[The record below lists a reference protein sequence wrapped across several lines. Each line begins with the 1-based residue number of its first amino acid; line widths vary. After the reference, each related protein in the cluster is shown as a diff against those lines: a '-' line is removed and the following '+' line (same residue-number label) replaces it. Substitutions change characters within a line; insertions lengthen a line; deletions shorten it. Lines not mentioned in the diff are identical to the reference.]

1 MQNCG
6 RNLGCLVYT
15 LICLVRI
22 PSKGYFV
29 KKGAR
34 KLIVSL
40 LKKNCEV
47 TSKIVQGLIFV
58 LRTQKRSPDQ
68 YKATSYFYCHPP
80 TLYVMFSWGG
90 SYFNYANPQ
99 QIRDLVD

>member
-1 MQNCG
+1 M
-6 RNLGCLVYT
+6 
-15 LICLVRI
+15 
-22 PSKGYFV
+22 

-40 LKKNCEV
+40 LKENCEV

-68 YKATSYFYCHPP
+68 YKATSYFYF
-80 TLYVMFSWGG
+80 LYL
-90 SYFNYANPQ
+90 FNTSSSHNESQHFEIPF
-99 QIRDLVD
+99 R